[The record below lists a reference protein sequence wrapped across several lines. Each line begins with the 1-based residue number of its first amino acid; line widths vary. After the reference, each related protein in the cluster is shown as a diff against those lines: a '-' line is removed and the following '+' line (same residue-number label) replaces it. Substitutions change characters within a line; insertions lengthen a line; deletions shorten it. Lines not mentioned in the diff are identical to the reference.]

1 MSYMMLLLTMK
12 MMRFQNKNSAV
23 GLLYSLFS
31 ERWKTLEERAYF
43 QAYSILEGEV
53 RGFMGLGLTTVRGG
67 ASDEQAVVGATSEDC
82 EIEA

>member
-1 MSYMMLLLTMK
+1 MLLLTMK
-12 MMRFQNKNSAV
+12 RFQNKNNAV
-23 GLLYSLFS
+23 GLLYSLFL

-53 RGFMGLGLTTVRGG
+53 RGVMGLGLTTARGG
-67 ASDEQAVVGATSEDC
+67 ARDEQVVVGATSEDC